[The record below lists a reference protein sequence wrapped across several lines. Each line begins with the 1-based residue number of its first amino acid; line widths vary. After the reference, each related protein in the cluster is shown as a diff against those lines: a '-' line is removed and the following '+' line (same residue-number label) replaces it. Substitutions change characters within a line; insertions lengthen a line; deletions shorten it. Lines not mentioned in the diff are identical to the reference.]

1 LDQGEAEEEDWDDKI
16 VSGEVSKKSED
27 SLPLLQT
34 KLLINTNFLM
44 KKIIA
49 IPLENGTLCSHFG
62 HCQQFAIIDAENNSI
77 SGETLVTPPP
87 HEPGLLPAWLAE
99 KGVTDVIAGGMGQ
112 RAIDLFNQQKI
123 NVFVGAP
130 IKKSKDL
137 ANDLLNNTLSA
148 GANYCDH

>member
-1 LDQGEAEEEDWDDKI
+1 
-16 VSGEVSKKSED
+16 
-27 SLPLLQT
+27 
-34 KLLINTNFLM
+34 M
-44 KKIIA
+44 KKCIA
-49 IPLENGTLCSHFG
+49 VPLENGILCTHFG
-62 HCQQFAIIDAENNSI
+62 HCQQFSIIDTDDNNI
-77 SGETLVTPPP
+77 TRETLVTPPP
-87 HEPGLLPAWLAE
+87 HEPGLLPGWLAE
-99 KGVTDVIAGGMGQ
+99 KGVTDVIAGGIGQ